1 MQRKTTYI
9 DKRMLMIEVPR
20 EMMKHVIPFIQ
31 ESVEIIDAEF
41 GKQRTYDK
49 MVEDGVVIEG
59 VSDFVEMFK
68 EYKVWTQA
76 QENVRFQ
83 VEQEALQ
90 QDNRDDRDGVI
101 SVEIEE

>member
-1 MQRKTTYI
+1 
-9 DKRMLMIEVPR
+9 MIEVPE

-41 GKQRTYDK
+41 GKGRTYDM
-49 MVEDGVVIEG
+49 MVEDGVLIEG
-59 VSDFVEMFK
+59 VTEFVAMFSQ
-68 EYKVWTQA
+68 YKVFTQA

-83 VEQEALQ
+83 IEQEALQ

-101 SVEIEE
+101 TCEIIDD

>member
-1 MQRKTTYI
+1 
-9 DKRMLMIEVPR
+9 MIEVPE

-41 GKQRTYDK
+41 GQQRTYDK
-49 MVEDGVVIEG
+49 MVEDGVVVEG
-59 VSDFVEMFK
+59 VTDFVEMFK

-83 VEQEALQ
+83 EEQEALQ
-90 QDNRDDRDGVI
+90 QDNRDERDDVI
-101 SVEIEE
+101 TVELEE